1 MERVTARSTERI
13 NIHRTR
19 LRREK
24 EREGQKEGEIADLR
38 NPGAG
43 VYRGKRNS
51 ASLLRLFRGDIR
63 RAEGEEDDDTE
74 EGKSAVVKG

>member
-13 NIHRTR
+13 NVHRTR
-19 LRREK
+19 LRRER
-24 EREGQKEGEIADLR
+24 ERGKRGGEIADLR